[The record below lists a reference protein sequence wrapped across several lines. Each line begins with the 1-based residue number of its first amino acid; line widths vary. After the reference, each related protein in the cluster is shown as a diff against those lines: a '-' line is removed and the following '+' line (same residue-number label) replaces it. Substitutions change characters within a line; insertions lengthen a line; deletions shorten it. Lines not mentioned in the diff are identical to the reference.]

1 MDHPQDA
8 TQDVDLG
15 VSPGVIQSPG
25 AAGPDRDLTRR
36 IFRAVLLC
44 RTEGRMFSLILAAG
58 VLLSVVI
65 AYSLPAVY
73 TSTTTVMPP
82 DNPSPSS
89 SLMSMLS
96 TSVPGAAQGS
106 GLLGVKTPSA
116 LYDEI
121 LASRTV
127 QETLVKKFDLMGHY
141 RSRLLED
148 ACRHLAADTSIRENV
163 KSSVVSI
170 SVKADSPKLASDLA
184 QAYVSEL
191 NRVVTNDTTSDARR
205 EREFLE
211 GRLKEVKKDLDE
223 SAIALGK
230 FASKNKTIDV
240 AFQSRA
246 TLESDFKLRE
256 EIIEARSQLAGLEQ
270 TYSKDN
276 VRVLTARARLA
287 ALQQQMDKA
296 NGGTNTTAPSGNDP
310 SYPSTEELPALG
322 VTYSDLDRRLRM
334 DEQVWEALTKQY
346 EQSKVQEAKE
356 IPTVR
361 VLDPANL
368 PQRKSGPARTVI
380 VLFGTFL
387 SFFAAV
393 IAVNSIAFWEGLD
406 PWDERKKFLKDI
418 FGRKTAPQRR
428 YPTHLE

>member
-1 MDHPQDA
+1 MIDHPQDA
-8 TQDVDLG
+8 TQDVDRG
-15 VSPGVIQSPG
+15 VLPGVIQSPG
-25 AAGPDRDLTRR
+25 ASGPDRDLTRR

-44 RTEGRMFSLILAAG
+44 RTEGRLFSLILAAG
-58 VLLSVVI
+58 VLLSVII
-65 AYSLPAVY
+65 AFSLPAVY

-82 DNPSPSS
+82 DGPSPSS

-96 TSVPGAAQGS
+96 TSVPGSAQGS
-106 GLLGVKTPSA
+106 ALLGVKTPSA

-127 QETLVKKFDLMGHY
+127 QETLVKQFDLMSHY

-148 ACRHLAADTSIRENV
+148 ACKRLAQDTSIRENV

-170 SVKADSPKLASDLA
+170 SVKANNPKLASDLA

-256 EIIEARSQLAGLEQ
+256 AIVEARSQLAGLEQ

-368 PQRKSGPARTVI
+368 PQRKSGPARAVI
-380 VLFGTFL
+380 VLFGAVL

-393 IAVNSIAFWEGLD
+393 IAVNGIAFWEEMD
-406 PWDERKKFLKDI
+406 PWDERKKFLKTF
-418 FGRKTAPQRR
+418 FGRTPPPQR
-428 YPTHLE
+428 

>member
-1 MDHPQDA
+1 
-8 TQDVDLG
+8 
-15 VSPGVIQSPG
+15 
-25 AAGPDRDLTRR
+25 
-36 IFRAVLLC
+36 
-44 RTEGRMFSLILAAG
+44 
-58 VLLSVVI
+58 
-65 AYSLPAVY
+65 
-73 TSTTTVMPP
+73 
-82 DNPSPSS
+82 
-89 SLMSMLS
+89 
-96 TSVPGAAQGS
+96 
-106 GLLGVKTPSA
+106 
-116 LYDEI
+116 
-121 LASRTV
+121 
-127 QETLVKKFDLMGHY
+127 
-141 RSRLLED
+141 
-148 ACRHLAADTSIRENV
+148 
-163 KSSVVSI
+163 
-170 SVKADSPKLASDLA
+170 
-184 QAYVSEL
+184 L

-256 EIIEARSQLAGLEQ
+256 EIVEARSQLAGLEQ

-296 NGGTNTTAPSGNDP
+296 NVATDTSASKGNDP

-322 VTYSDLDRRLRM
+322 VTYSDLDRRLRI

-361 VLDPANL
+361 VLDTANL
-368 PQRKSGPARTVI
+368 PQRKSGPARTAI
-380 VLFGTFL
+380 VLFGAFI

-418 FGRKTAPQRR
+418 FGRKTAPQR
-428 YPTHLE
+428 